1 MSSNDVKQPESPPS
15 SQNLRDHVWFITGAS
30 VGFGRALA
38 EEVLGRGGRVAATAR
53 NASAVAPLQARAPD
67 RVLPLVLDVTK
78 GEQIDAAVRA
88 AERRFGQIDVL
99 VNNAGYGFLGGMEE
113 GSDAEARAQFD
124 VNFFGLC
131 SLTRTALPLMR
142 RRRSGCIV
150 NMSSVAGVFAMA
162 GSAYY
167 SATKFAVE
175 ALSESLAGEVKPFG
189 IRVLIV
195 EPGAFRTEFFGRSMA
210 TPAGPI
216 ADYTELAAMRANLHQ
231 MDGAQPGDPVLAAR
245 AIVDTVMSPA
255 PPLRLLLGSGAFERA
270 RKALAARLEELDRNR
285 AIALAVEFPK

>member
-1 MSSNDVKQPESPPS
+1 MPS
-15 SQNLRDHVWFITGAS
+15 AAAKDLQDGVWFITGAS
-30 VGFGRALA
+30 AGFGRALA
-38 EEVLGRGGRVAATAR
+38 KEVIGRGGRVAATAR
-53 NASAVAPLQARAPD
+53 DATTLAALQSSASD

-78 GEQIDAAVRA
+78 NEQIDAAVQA

-99 VNNAGYGFLGGMEE
+99 VNNAGYGFLSGMEE
-113 GSDAEARAQFD
+113 GSDSEARAQFD

-131 SLTRTALPLMR
+131 SVTRAILPMMR

-150 NMSSVAGVFAMA
+150 NMSSVAGVFAMG

-175 ALSESLAGEVKPFG
+175 ALSEALAHEVAPFD

-195 EPGAFRTEFFGRSMA
+195 EPGAFRTEFFGRSMVK
-210 TPAGPI
+210 PASPI
-216 ADYTELAAMRANLHQ
+216 VEYTELSAMRANLDK
-231 MDGAQPGDPVLAAR
+231 MDGAQPGDPELAAR
-245 AIVDTVMSPA
+245 AIVDTVLSPS

-270 RKALAARLEELDRNR
+270 RKALSARLEELDKNR
-285 AIALAVEFPK
+285 TVALGVEFRGRSNDP